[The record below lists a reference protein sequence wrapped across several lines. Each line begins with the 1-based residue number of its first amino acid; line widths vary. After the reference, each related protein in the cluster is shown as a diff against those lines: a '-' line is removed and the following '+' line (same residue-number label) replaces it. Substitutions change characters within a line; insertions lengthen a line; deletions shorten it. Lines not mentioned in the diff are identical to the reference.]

1 MANQHYGRIGDV
13 WKHRPLA
20 EVLAIHRPAEYWE
33 SHAGSTRY
41 LLTPSW
47 ERDFGVFHF
56 LVGSKQSP
64 LLGASRYR
72 QLLSRCAG
80 FYPGSSEIAMR
91 TLGTASSYLLCDT
104 DPESVRSLAESAS
117 ELRITSA
124 RCEQRDGND
133 ALWEELQYLSP
144 RRAEALFVHL
154 DPWSCLLPSQA
165 HGVTSLDVFR
175 ALQRA
180 GAMVMLWFG
189 FDTMTQR
196 REIVQQFE
204 KGWVT
209 EIHLDL
215 MKEARPELNP
225 GVFGCGL
232 YFANL
237 PTKARDAVECL
248 GKELARVYQSS
259 IIAPGYSGSLLYQ
272 SSAIGM
278 GFGPF

>member
-13 WKHRPLA
+13 WKHLPLA
-20 EVLAIHRPAEYWE
+20 EILAIHKKAEYWE

-41 LLTPSW
+41 PLTRSW
-47 ERDFGVFHF
+47 QRDFGVFHF
-56 LVGSKQSP
+56 LASSKQSP

-72 QLLSRCAG
+72 HLLSRCAG
-80 FYPGSSEIAMR
+80 FYPGSCAIAMR
-91 TLGTASSYLLCDT
+91 TLGTSCNYLLCDT

-117 ELRITSA
+117 ELGITSA

-133 ALWEELQYLSP
+133 ALWEELQQLCP
-144 RRAEALFVHL
+144 VRAEALFVHL
-154 DPWSCLLPSQA
+154 DPWSCRLPSQA

-180 GAMVMLWFG
+180 GATVMLWFG
-189 FDTMTQR
+189 FDTMMQR
-196 REIVQQFE
+196 REIVEHFDN
-204 KGWVT
+204 GWLT
-209 EIHLDL
+209 EIYLDL

-237 PTKARDAVECL
+237 PRKARDAVECL

-259 IIAPGYSGSLLYQ
+259 IIPPGYSGRLSYQ
-272 SSAIGM
+272 SSHWHGP
-278 GFGPF
+278 GPF